1 MDTYGRLCELLS
13 QRNLTVYQ
21 ISKLAGVSRSTLNNA
36 RLRGGQL
43 SVDTIERLC
52 AALGITLGEFFT
64 PDAGKA
70 G

>member
-1 MDTYGRLCELLS
+1 MDTYGRLNELLS

-36 RLRGGQL
+36 RHRGGQL

-52 AALGITLGEFFT
+52 TALDITLSKFFES
-64 PDAGKA
+64 PDD
-70 G
+70 